1 MSNFYSNSKNV
12 QEIETILS
20 SDRLET
26 YLSLSNFNHTQAL
39 VLYRSNILKSH
50 RFYTILHILE
60 VCLRNK
66 IDICLSKKFGTRWFD
81 GTAILLT
88 SVQNHSIVELKNF
101 EKRGQVIASLSF
113 GFWTAFFGKTFEE
126 LWRKELRTIFSTSE
140 ALKRGYIADKLK
152 NIRILRNRI
161 AHHECILKMEL
172 NSLEESA
179 IQLIQWL
186 SPVAYEWLVFDLL

>member
-1 MSNFYSNSKNV
+1 MSNFYFNSKNV
-12 QEIETILS
+12 QEIENILS

-26 YLSLSNFNHTQAL
+26 YLSLASFNHKEAL
-39 VLYRSNILKSH
+39 ILYKSNILKSH

-66 IDICLSKKFGTRWFD
+66 IDSCLSKNFGERWFD
-81 GTAILLT
+81 ITSIPFT
-88 SVQNHSIVELKNF
+88 SVQNHSIMEVNKF

-126 LWRKELRTIFSTSE
+126 LWRKELRTIFNTSD

-179 IQLIQWL
+179 FQLIQWL
-186 SPVAYEWLVFDLL
+186 SPTAYEWLVFDLL